1 MSQATKMISSAT
13 VYAAG
18 PLLAMGGD
26 PTLMWGLASMMQMA
40 FYLLFF
46 NVKYP
51 ANVEAFLNAF
61 KVGRL
66 EFL

>member
-26 PTLMWGLASMMQMA
+26 PTLMWGLASMM
-40 FYLLFF
+40 
-46 NVKYP
+46 
-51 ANVEAFLNAF
+51 
-61 KVGRL
+61 
-66 EFL
+66 